1 MRQTNKKKKKEKKR
15 KKEKRKRMRK
25 FVRIEGFYLNYIVCL
40 VSLKRYILY
49 IETNRGKPV
58 LAQ

>member
-1 MRQTNKKKKKEKKR
+1 MRQTKKKKKEKKE
-15 KKEKRKRMRK
+15 KKERKRMRK

-49 IETNRGKPV
+49 IETKRGKPV
-58 LAQ
+58 LV